1 MLKRL
6 MHTALMLLLALTV
19 AYGALVGFVWLNQD
33 RLVYFPS
40 PTLVQTPADWG
51 IAYED
56 VWITTEDGVLLHGWF
71 VPAEAARGA
80 VLYFH
85 GNGGN
90 MSQSLF
96 DVAAAQQHSLHM
108 LIIDYRGYGL
118 SEGTP
123 SEPGLYRDAAAAWA
137 YLTDTRNISPDEIII
152 MGQSLGG
159 AVATW
164 LAQQHTPAGLVL
176 MSTFTAMPDVG
187 AQHYPFLPVRLLSHN
202 RYPTRERLPEVE
214 VPILISHARDD
225 EVIPFAHGQR
235 LATLAP
241 ERTTFLELS
250 GGHARGF
257 ASMSEAHPTE
267 ITAFLD
273 RALPPE

>member
-6 MHTALMLLLALTV
+6 MHTVLLLLLTLAV

-51 IAYED
+51 IPYED

-71 VPAEAARGA
+71 VPAEAARGS

-90 MSQSLF
+90 ISTVLF
-96 DVAAAQQHSLHM
+96 DIAAAQQHGLHM

-118 SEGTP
+118 SEGRP
-123 SEPGLYRDAAAAWA
+123 SEPGLYRDAAAAWR
-137 YLTDTRNISPDEIII
+137 YLTDTRGVDPDEIIL

-164 LAQQHTPAGLVL
+164 LAQQHTPAALVL
-176 MSTFTAMPDVG
+176 MSTFTSLPDIG
-187 AQHYPFLPVRLLSHN
+187 AQSYPFLPVRLLSHN
-202 RYPTRERLPEVE
+202 RYPTRERLPELE
-214 VPILISHARDD
+214 IPILISHARDD
-225 EVIPFAHGQR
+225 NVIPFTHGQQ
-235 LATLAP
+235 LAALAP
-241 ERTTFLELS
+241 ERTTFLMLS
-250 GGHARGF
+250 GGHDRGF
-257 ASMSEAHPTE
+257 ASLSEAHPAE
-267 ITAFLD
+267 VEAFLA